1 MLFVHAGHPGLASCG
16 QRTVT
21 ESGRIRRIFNAVLQR
36 SGILS
41 LLAAR
46 YRSVGSMLQRE
57 LRDRVLSRRIRLSL
71 AGTSQW
77 EQSRGSNA

>member
-1 MLFVHAGHPGLASCG
+1 LRSANGNGIGKNSTHI
-16 QRTVT
+16 QR
-21 ESGRIRRIFNAVLQR
+21 GAAAQR
-36 SGILS
+36 YFE

-46 YRSVGSMLQRE
+46 YRNVGSMLQRE